1 MRIRPVGK
9 VLIGCLLP
17 AAMFLGGCDLEHSQ
31 EPWTNPGQKE
41 MLGDELNRDE
51 ELAESL
57 RERVADGQRD
67 R

>member
-1 MRIRPVGK
+1 M
-9 VLIGCLLP
+9 GCLLP